1 MIHDEFVVPKTSLKR
16 YLNVI
21 FLPLKYSSLKHLWYL
36 TSLGKINNKIVRN
49 KITGNI
55 VRKKL
60 VQKSYPIKD
69 KEAYIVATTEIECSH
84 GLPRDTNTISY

>member
-21 FLPLKYSSLKHLWYL
+21 FLPLKYSLLKHLWYL
-36 TSLGKINNKIVRN
+36 MSLGKINNKSVRK

-55 VRKKL
+55 VKQKL
-60 VQKSYPIKD
+60 VQKYYLIKD
-69 KEAYIVATTEIECSH
+69 EEAYIVATTEIEGSH
-84 GLPRDTNTISY
+84 GLPRDTNTISD